1 MKRFFGT
8 AMAAVVLF
16 TVLCIQSNA
25 EVVAEYGKGKRED
38 INGVTVVHLAGSHR
52 EMGLQ
57 HGNLLKPEIHKL
69 TNYFFEEKGAMFG
82 ASIGDIRAAAA
93 VIEPFIP
100 AKYIE
105 EMKAVAEGAEVDYE
119 KVLFSNIFLDVVSA
133 HWVGVGPQCSNF
145 AALPSITRNGDIVH
159 GRNLD
164 WSADATIAS
173 VNTLFIYRPDDGI
186 AFAAPG
192 WPAIVGILTGLNAE
206 KISMGEM
213 TSMSS
218 DASLR
223 GTPIMIQLRMLME
236 KSRSLD
242 DAFSVLKDNPR
253 TTGYNV
259 IVADAKAADAMVV
272 EQSASD
278 IFRAG
283 PKDGFVHRAN
293 HYLHPKLQ
301 QTQTRYMAMFYEGK
315 KSDTYYRHQRLE
327 QLVRERSGQID
338 AEAAMSIMSDK
349 FDLSIGAIPENLKN
363 TVCKSNTLQ
372 SVVMLPGS
380 GEIYV
385 GFKDIPVCHDFVRV
399 KVEF

>member
-1 MKRFFGT
+1 MRRILET
-8 AMAAVVLF
+8 ATAAFALI
-16 TVLCIQSNA
+16 CIFCFVANA
-25 EVVAEYGKGKRED
+25 EVVAEYGKGKREN
-38 INGVTVVHLAGSHR
+38 IGGATVIHLAGSPR
-52 EMGLQ
+52 EIGLQ

-69 TNYFFEEKGAMFG
+69 TDYFFEEKGAMFG
-82 ASIGDIRAAAA
+82 ASINDIRAAAA

-192 WPAIVGILTGLNAE
+192 WPAIVGILTGMNAE

-218 DASLR
+218 DATLR

-242 DAFSVLKDNPR
+242 EAFAVLKDNPR

-259 IVADAKAADAMVV
+259 IVTDAKAADAMVV

-301 QTQTRYMAMFYEGK
+301 QTQTRYMAMFYDGK

-338 AEAAMSIMSDK
+338 AESAMSIMSDK
-349 FDLSIGAIPENLKN
+349 FDLSIGAVPDNLKN

-385 GFKDIPVCHDFVRV
+385 GFKDIPVCHDFVKV